1 MSSILNTNNNNNEG
15 EWEEQKSK
23 KNKNKNRTQQA
34 TSIQTTPIQAIPV
47 QVEQQTATAEPKV
60 NSIPVEQKTADVK
73 QTVPSI
79 FVNNDEYQK
88 WFLSMQNV
96 KGNNDIF
103 DHWFQS
109 ALRMHREQAIH
120 LYNMRNYIQLPTSL
134 KFKNEVEQK
143 NEMCF
148 TLGNLINTF
157 QNDFFNELKNQNKFL
172 PTMTIMRLT
181 QIIVNKFTILECLEF
196 FNNKNELT
204 NTLKNICE
212 DIYKSEN
219 QGVSETETKTAAV
232 VSETKTAAVVTE
244 TKTPAVANETKT
256 AAVVS
261 ETKTAAVASE
271 TKVKVTTPAWQKK
284 VIVAKPETTR
294 VKNDTEYYIKKNK
307 ALMDA
312 QELFFKDCIP
322 SADKIKDVKA
332 LLDLNGK
339 KSVKANTITLKND
352 EIKIGTFS
360 FSKRHFLTNA
370 FFVNKVTREY
380 VNIFTDKYWIKL
392 IQNLKDDG
400 ELIIMLDINHKKEQ
414 KNINI

>member
-1 MSSILNTNNNNNEG
+1 MSSILNTNSNNNEG
-15 EWEEQKSK
+15 DWEEQKSK
-23 KNKNKNRTQQA
+23 KNKNKNRTQQT
-34 TSIQTTPIQAIPV
+34 TSIQVTPIQTTPTETTPIQL
-47 QVEQQTATAEPKV
+47 EQQTATAEPKV
-60 NSIPVEQKTADVK
+60 NSIPVEQKTTDVK

-120 LYNMRNYIQLPTSL
+120 LFNMRNYIQLPTSL

-172 PTMTIMRLT
+172 PTMTVIRLT

-219 QGVSETETKTAAV
+219 QGVSETETKTIP
-232 VSETKTAAVVTE
+232 VVTE
-244 TKTPAVANETKT
+244 TKTASVLSETKT
-256 AAVVS
+256 ASVLSETKTTPIVS
-261 ETKTAAVASE
+261 ETKT
-271 TKVKVTTPAWQKK
+271 TPVKVAWQKK
-284 VIVAKPETTR
+284 VIVPKPESTP

-380 VNIFTDKYWIKL
+380 VNIFSDKYWIKL